1 MSCESCRDLRVV
13 FRDMIAPERQR
24 KWTCP
29 WAGEELCAGP
39 ERQRWEG
46 KARQLECHW
55 NRRHAE
61 GEFQNVRTP
70 ASPAQALWDVR
81 VQGSEDAGLGSTP
94 PPTHSGAVAS
104 APAAR
109 LHALPALGPLAYTDQ
124 EKQAMLKEWAFVRGN
139 GVSLT
144 QHFKQHHQNTLEED
158 GSSFKACGVTSPL
171 CTLKL

>member
-94 PPTHSGAVAS
+94 PQHTQEQSRVH
-104 APAAR
+104 
-109 LHALPALGPLAYTDQ
+109 LPPVYTRYLPL
-124 EKQAMLKEWAFVRGN
+124 VH
-139 GVSLT
+139 SLT
-144 QHFKQHHQNTLEED
+144 QTRRSRLCWKSEHLLEETELVWH
-158 GSSFKACGVTSPL
+158 SILSNTTKIP
-171 CTLKL
+171 